1 MKKKW
6 GIIVALLCSLL
17 LAVNVWADDGVSQ
30 DPEYVTDYYMIV
42 QSPDGGVY
50 IYSEADPQSSRLNE
64 KQIVNGTAIHIQ
76 GEKTGTDNKKW
87 GYTQYHGMNGYVP
100 MDNLDPVDREKAI
113 ESEFKTFGGED
124 VDLQVK
130 VQTEDGNADLY
141 NGPGEKYGEVAG
153 SGGIA
158 DGTAV
163 HISQQIHG
171 EDGVNWG
178 KADTDPEGWLSLD
191 RDTDYQSEVVDM
203 QGDSAQT
210 AAEKETTPTP
220 KATPTEET
228 TPTPE
233 ATPTEEVTPTP
244 EATPTE
250 EVTPTPEAT
259 PTEEATPTPEATPT
273 QEVTPTE
280 KITTTKEATPTKES
294 TKDSQDDT
302 KKASGENVKAVG
314 GFHSPVTWISIIG
327 IIVIVIL
334 MIYFLKKK
342 K

>member
-100 MDNLDPVDREKAI
+100 MDNLDPVDRAKAI

-153 SGGIA
+153 SDGIA
-158 DGTAV
+158 DGTVV

-220 KATPTEET
+220 KATS
-228 TPTPE
+228 
-233 ATPTEEVTPTP
+233 
-244 EATPTE
+244 TE

-280 KITTTKEATPTKES
+280 KITPTKEATPTKES

>member
-100 MDNLDPVDREKAI
+100 MDNLDPVDRAKAI

-153 SGGIA
+153 SDGIA

-250 EVTPTPEAT
+250 E
-259 PTEEATPTPEATPT
+259 ATPTPEATPT
-273 QEVTPTE
+273 QKVTPTE

>member
-1 MKKKW
+1 
-6 GIIVALLCSLL
+6 
-17 LAVNVWADDGVSQ
+17 
-30 DPEYVTDYYMIV
+30 
-42 QSPDGGVY
+42 
-50 IYSEADPQSSRLNE
+50 
-64 KQIVNGTAIHIQ
+64 
-76 GEKTGTDNKKW
+76 
-87 GYTQYHGMNGYVP
+87 
-100 MDNLDPVDREKAI
+100 MDNLDPVDRAKAI

-124 VDLQVK
+124 VELQVK

-153 SGGIA
+153 SDGIA
-158 DGTAV
+158 DGSAV

-178 KADTDPEGWLSLD
+178 KADTDPEGWLNLD

-203 QGDSAQT
+203 QSESAQT
-210 AAEKETTPTP
+210 AAEKETTVTPTP
-220 KATPTEET
+220 KATPTKKT

-259 PTEEATPTPEATPT
+259 PTEGVTPTPEATPTEEATPTPEATPT

-280 KITTTKEATPTKES
+280 EITLTKEATPTKES

-302 KKASGENVKAVG
+302 RKASGENVKAAG
-314 GFHSPVTWISIIG
+314 GFHSPVIWISIIG